1 MVFSRILHIEVVYP
15 QLSQLAPDM
24 TDVSHSCGMTPLTG
38 VLYRMFNLKVMYLGF
53 IGIFELGCL
62 VAGTARSSNALIVGR
77 AISGIGSGGL
87 ITGTTTI
94 IAATVPLNK
103 RAFVMGLGMACLALG
118 QTVGPILGGVLTSVS
133 WRWCF
138 YM

>member
-1 MVFSRILHIEVVYP
+1 
-15 QLSQLAPDM
+15 
-24 TDVSHSCGMTPLTG
+24 
-38 VLYRMFNLKVMYLGF
+38 MFNLKIMYLGF

-62 VAGTARSSNALIVGR
+62 VAGTAKSSNALIVGR

-87 ITGTTTI
+87 VTGTTTI
-94 IAATVPLNK
+94 IAATVPLNR
-103 RAFVMGLGMACLALG
+103 RAFVMGGGMACLALG

>member
-1 MVFSRILHIEVVYP
+1 
-15 QLSQLAPDM
+15 
-24 TDVSHSCGMTPLTG
+24 MTPLTG
-38 VLYRMFNLKVMYLGF
+38 VLYRIFNLKIMYLGS
-53 IGIFELGCL
+53 IGMFELGCL
-62 VAGTARSSNALIVGR
+62 VAGTAQSSSAIIVGR

-94 IAATVPLNK
+94 IAATVPLSR
-103 RAFVMGLGMACLALG
+103 RAFVMGIGMACLASG
-118 QTVGPILGGVLTSVS
+118 QAVGPVLGGVLTSVS